1 MSIVY
6 AMCVPH
12 PPLIIPEVGKGQE
25 KGIQTTIDSYEAVM
39 KKAASFHPDL
49 VIITSPHS
57 IMYSDYIHI
66 SPGASARGDF
76 GSFGVPQVQISCKY
90 DEVFVKELSA
100 LCTDLGV
107 PAGILGERHKEL
119 DHATMI
125 PLYFLQHYIQG
136 FKVVRIGISG
146 LSPLMHYRFGQAIRK
161 ISDDLGRKVVFIASG
176 DLSHKLKEDG
186 PYGYASE
193 GPQFDSDITQA
204 FESGDFM
211 RFLTFSPDFCEEA
224 AECGLRSFQIMAGA
238 LDRTSVISHLYS
250 YEGPFGVGYGVAG
263 FELHGFDASRDIG
276 DQYEVKRRK
285 ELQKIKEQEDA
296 YVQLARFTIEHYI
309 KEGIKPHMPS
319 HPQEMDER
327 QAGVFVTLHKEGAL
341 RGCIGTFQPT
351 TSSIAEEIMQNAI
364 SACARD
370 PRFPPVEEDELED
383 LIYSVDVLGE
393 VEDIDDINAL
403 DPQRYGVI
411 VTSGMK
417 RGLLLPDLE
426 GVDTV
431 MKQVDIARNKAGIHE
446 GEPIQLARFE
456 VVRHT

>member
-1 MSIVY
+1 
-6 AMCVPH
+6 
-12 PPLIIPEVGKGQE
+12 
-25 KGIQTTIDSYEAVM
+25 
-39 KKAASFHPDL
+39 
-49 VIITSPHS
+49 
-57 IMYSDYIHI
+57 
-66 SPGASARGDF
+66 
-76 GSFGVPQVQISCKY
+76 
-90 DEVFVKELSA
+90 
-100 LCTDLGV
+100 
-107 PAGILGERHKEL
+107 
-119 DHATMI
+119 
-125 PLYFLQHYIQG
+125 
-136 FKVVRIGISG
+136 
-146 LSPLMHYRFGQAIRK
+146 
-161 ISDDLGRKVVFIASG
+161 
-176 DLSHKLKEDG
+176 
-186 PYGYASE
+186 
-193 GPQFDSDITQA
+193 
-204 FESGDFM
+204 M